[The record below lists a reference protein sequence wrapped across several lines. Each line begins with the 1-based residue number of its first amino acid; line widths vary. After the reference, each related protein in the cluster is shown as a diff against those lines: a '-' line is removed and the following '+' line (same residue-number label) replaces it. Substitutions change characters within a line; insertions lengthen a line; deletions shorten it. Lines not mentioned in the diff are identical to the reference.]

1 MITKINAHKIKHQPN
16 IEIFVWDCDNLVK
29 KIKINY
35 TKKDFIERKENWK
48 MEFFKKKNSHCY

>member
-29 KIKINY
+29 KNQNKLY
-35 TKKDFIERKENWK
+35 QKGLHWKKRKLEDGI
-48 MEFFKKKNSHCY
+48 FFKKNSHCY